1 MSILQ
6 KTSYSQNSQ
15 NSQKGGMRAP
25 MPKVFLRI
33 VRIMRMGIFPY
44 SIGRSL
50 SHAAWSDAGKRQC
63 QPTHCGHTDV
73 CPLLGLVRACR
84 PSNPAQI
91 QSRGAA

>member
-1 MSILQ
+1 MNILQ
-6 KTSYSQNSQ
+6 KSSYSQNSH
-15 NSQKGGMRAP
+15 NSQKGGRRVP

-33 VRIMRMGIFPY
+33 VRIMRMRVFLY
-44 SIGRSL
+44 FVEKLALHS
-50 SHAAWSDAGKRQC
+50 ACSDAGKRQC

-84 PSNPAQI
+84 PSNPAQM